1 MPSTDVAA
9 SDEPR
14 APFAVLRRAFESGS
28 AEPDLDRVRRI
39 GARFLGLGFIGYPVV
54 SVPAILASA
63 ALTASWWAPISVLLS
78 VGPGILLFVASFRPG
93 TRWLTPLAVTTW
105 TGYVL
110 GVALWFVAW
119 NGAPLANPDDT
130 AQWMVAFCGMPS
142 MVLMLVHAR
151 LAAVGLVV
159 ASVLAHIS
167 QQLGRFDAVTA
178 DLSIEILWSLVFT
191 GVFLAVVLVAIRTGR
206 ELDETREETYRAGA
220 SVAAASA
227 REVEMA
233 RFDAIVHDR
242 VIASLLAVEPGRP
255 DPRLAAQASSALDEL
270 ARVPGQGPAGVVS
283 RTDAIRRI
291 RSAAAEMSERADVEI
306 VADAAEDAVEAGPDA
321 ADRDDANQD
330 DANRD
335 DANRDARTADFAVG
349 EAADGDYP
357 AEVLDAVVEAMTESL
372 RNVVRHAGAGADC
385 AVIVRLAPD
394 ALSMAVVD
402 NGVGFDPG
410 TVAAGRLGIEV
421 SIRGRLARVPGG
433 HAEVRSR
440 AGRGTTVQIMWE
452 RP

>member
-1 MPSTDVAA
+1 MPSTLVAA
-9 SDEPR
+9 SDESR
-14 APFAVLRRAFESGS
+14 APVALFRRAFESGS
-28 AEPDLDRVRRI
+28 TEPDLDRVRRI
-39 GARFLGLGFIGYPVV
+39 GARFLGLGFVGYPVV
-54 SVPAILASA
+54 SVPSILSSA
-63 ALTASWWAPISVLLS
+63 AVTSAWWTPISVLLS
-78 VGPGILLFVASFRPG
+78 VGPGILLFVASFRSG
-93 TRWLTPLAVTTW
+93 TRWLTPLALATW

-119 NGAPLANPDDT
+119 NGAALANPDDT

-142 MVLMLVHAR
+142 MVVMLVHAR
-151 LAAVGLVV
+151 LAAVGLVA

-167 QQLGRFDAVTA
+167 QQLGRFDAVSA
-178 DLSIEILWSLVFT
+178 DLLIEILWSLVFT

-206 ELDETREETYRAGA
+206 ELDETREETYRTAA

-255 DPRLAAQASSALDEL
+255 DPRLAAQATSALDEL
-270 ARVPGQGPAGVVS
+270 ARVPGQGPAEVVS

-306 VADAAEDAVEAGPDA
+306 VSDDAQDAAEDQGVGDQGVGDQGVGDRDVGDRHVA
-321 ADRDDANQD
+321 ADDP
-330 DANRD
+330 
-335 DANRDARTADFAVG
+335 TVG
-349 EAADGDYP
+349 DTGGGDYP

-385 AVIVRLAPD
+385 AVIIRLASD

-421 SIRGRLARVPGG
+421 SILGRLARVPGG